1 MPLFDDAGLIP
12 SAQMT
17 RPGQTVGNAGL
28 NDQSITEYGGHV
40 EHTIERKSVL
50 AGWVPLRPVRGTNS
64 VTNFAVGGATLGK
77 VTPGEPPTAAQAEFG
92 KAVLTI
98 DTVIYAR
105 NTFPLIET
113 FQTSYDARKEVGVE
127 HGIEIA
133 KFFDQSMFIQAA
145 KASLLTESRF
155 SNAQG
160 TNKPKGHSGGSVQTL
175 AAAGDATDP
184 AKFYAAIRSL
194 VVKFENKDVSPA
206 QDDMILALM
215 PTQYYSLVDAEQIS
229 NRNYVASDGTE
240 FKDIPIY
247 KALGVPVVSS
257 NNIPNTNIS
266 AHLLSNAGNSN
277 AYNGDF
283 TKLVGLMFSMRS
295 LLAGETIPLTSDV
308 FYDKNYKMWFVDS
321 HLAYGVTPN
330 RAEYAGSIWLP

>member
-1 MPLFDDAGLIP
+1 MPLFDDAGNIP
-12 SAQMT
+12 AATIT
-17 RPGQTVGNAGL
+17 RPGQTVGNSGI

-40 EHTIERKSVL
+40 EHTIERKSAL

-77 VTPGEPPTAAQAEFG
+77 VTPGEAPASTQAEFG
-92 KAVLTI
+92 KAILTI
-98 DTVIYAR
+98 DTVVYAR

-160 TNKPKGHSGGSVQTL
+160 ANKPKGHSGGSVVTL
-175 AAAGDATDP
+175 TATGDATDP
-184 AKFYAAIRSL
+184 SKLYKAVRDL
-194 VVKFENKDVSPA
+194 VVKFEQKDVSPGG
-206 QDDMILALM
+206 DDMILAVL
-215 PTQYYSLVDAEQIS
+215 PTQFYALVDAEQIS
-229 NRNYVASDGTE
+229 NREYITSDGHSL
-240 FKDIPIY
+240 KDIPVY

-257 NNIPNTNIS
+257 NNIPTTNVN
-266 AHLLSNAGNSN
+266 AHLLSNAANSN

-283 TKLVGLMFSMRS
+283 TKLLAVMFSMRA

-330 RAEYAGSIWLP
+330 RAEYAGSIWTP